1 MDVDCRL
8 GSELEWYTV
17 AATDCKIQT
26 LPWGDLQAYRHTESW
41 LPKAIWDT
49 EEIKFKDPSKL
60 HKSECVKLL
69 YQWSNSQE
77 SSPDELRLTGYLA
90 AKSKK
95 SDPTVIADAEYEMWV
110 QRWDDDRE
118 NRMDANEM
126 NAKLGEHGDRPNVF
140 RLAKADGEP
149 GQNFSQTLC

>member
-8 GSELEWYTV
+8 GAELEWYTV

-41 LPKAIWDT
+41 LPKAFWDT

-60 HKSECVKLL
+60 HKSECAKLL
-69 YQWSNSQE
+69 YRWSNLQE

-90 AKSKK
+90 VKSKK
-95 SDPTVIADAEYEMWV
+95 SDPTVIADAEYELWV

-126 NAKLGEHGDRPNVF
+126 DAKLGDVGDRPNVF
-140 RLAKADGEP
+140 RLAKAHGEP
-149 GQNFSQTLC
+149 GQNC